1 MGCLRAVWR
10 RFTAFRETH
19 PRLTAWARRY
29 GIYLVVLFFI
39 LLYSMISLLKH
50 MNFQSHGWDLGIFD
64 QHVWQLSR
72 FEFGFNTVRMV
83 PSLWG
88 DHFHPIFFL
97 VVPAYWIWS
106 DARML
111 LIYQA
116 VVVALGAIPIY
127 YVVRKNFES
136 SFCAMCLALTYLLFW
151 GTMEL
156 IFFDFHTEAFLG
168 PFLALAYFFIDRD
181 NWVGYLLTLPFLLW
195 VKETTAFLVFFLG
208 LYVLIF
214 RRRWFVGSATCVI
227 AAGWF
232 YAVTRQIMPPL
243 AASGNYFYFKYYS
256 HMGDNWIEVFK
267 YLVTHPWDG
276 VKQLFVPYH
285 KTKLL
290 LFILMPFLFLPLLGG
305 FSIVAVPALLER
317 LLSNYYP
324 HWEILRH
331 YNAIFA
337 PIFIFALLDAVPRLH
352 RWLARR
358 GRFLDYRRMVLT
370 ICALIL
376 VAQIPFTFS
385 RSAKTLFNPWFYHLD
400 PRMERTGYD
409 IISMIPRDASVC
421 AQDPI
426 VPHMSQREQ
435 IYQFDGNTYGA
446 EYVILN
452 KFLDCY
458 PLTSRTLVWE
468 IAKLYRDPRYEAH
481 RFGYGWVLFTIKPEY
496 DLDGKLQPLPI

>member
-1 MGCLRAVWR
+1 M
-10 RFTAFRETH
+10 AFRETH
-19 PRLTAWARRY
+19 PRLAAWMRRY

-127 YVVRKNFES
+127 YVVRRNFQS
-136 SFCAMCLALTYLLFW
+136 SLCAMCLALTYLLFW

-168 PFLALAYFFIDRD
+168 TFLALAYFFIDRE

-208 LYVLIF
+208 LYVIIF
-214 RRRWFVGSATCVI
+214 RRRWFAGSATCVI
-227 AAGWF
+227 SAGWF

-267 YLVTHPWDG
+267 YLATHPWDG
-276 VKQLFVPYH
+276 IKQFFVPYH
-285 KTKLL
+285 KAKLL
-290 LFILMPFLFLPLLGG
+290 FFILAPFLLLPLIGG
-305 FSIVAVPALLER
+305 FSIVAIPALLER

-337 PIFIFALLDAVPRLH
+337 PIFIFALIDAIPRLH

-358 GRFLDYRRMVLT
+358 GRFLDYRRM
-370 ICALIL
+370 ALAVCVVIL
-376 VAQIPFTFS
+376 LAQIPFTFS

-426 VPHMSQREQ
+426 VPHMSQREH

-446 EYVILN
+446 EYVVLN

-458 PLTSRTLVWE
+458 PLTNRTLVWE
-468 IAKLYRDPRYEAH
+468 IAKLYRDPRYQAH

-496 DLDGKLQPLPI
+496 DLDGLLQPLPQT